1 MLLAAVAG
9 AVLLGAQP
17 ALACGGLVGPG
28 GTVQLART
36 TTLAGYHD
44 GVEHYLT
51 SFSYAGGG
59 ARFGSIVPLP
69 GVPTDVRKGGEWT
82 LQRLVR
88 ETQPQPQFLRAAEAT
103 VAADKAEELLTT
115 RVDALDITVL
125 RGGGRAVGDWARE
138 HGFGLSVDAPEVLDF
153 YAARSPIFMAA
164 SFDARRASARGQRLG
179 DGTPIHLT
187 IPTGNPW
194 VPLRILGLGHQPAD
208 PIQADLYLL
217 TDRRPALL
225 PGPAAAGARGV
236 ALERSGPASAE
247 LLADLRAD
255 KGMGWLPGL
264 RHVAQPPAHR
274 LDGRRADPRPGGGRQ
289 RPPPPLAGRRRPGR
303 PGRRGR
309 RGRGGA
315 GRPGRA
321 ARAVAV
327 AGRRAGRHRR
337 GGRAGPGREGPF
349 GPSLTPPGR
358 RTLPPRAPRG
368 AASRS
373 AAGRRSGPARCPTP
387 TTASSGRPGPRGS
400 GCTAL
405 PPRSGVRCR
414 RRPRPASG
422 RLWWT
427 VPRLS
432 SSSAWTIG
440 TLCCPAFAPGGGSIG
455 GNPM

>member
-1 MLLAAVAG
+1 MTRTRRWSVLLAAVAG

-59 ARFGSIVPLP
+59 AKFGSIVPLP

-88 ETQPQPQFLRAAEAT
+88 ETQPQPELLQAAGAAF
-103 VAADKAEELLTT
+103 AADGRAEELLTT

-225 PGPAAAGARGV
+225 PGPVAAGGRGV
-236 ALERSGPASAE
+236 ALERSRPASAE

-255 KGMGWLPGL
+255 KGMEWLPASGMWLSHLRIDSTAGELTHDLAVDASGRHRPSPVAAGL
-264 RHVAQPPAHR
+264 AVPASVAGGDGEAPAG
-274 LDGRRADPRPGGGRQ
+274 LPGPWLWPAAGLAVTAA
-289 RPPPPLAGRRRPGR
+289 LAGLVLA
-303 PGRRGR
+303 RRGR
-309 RGRGGA
+309 
-315 GRPGRA
+315 
-321 ARAVAV
+321 
-327 AGRRAGRHRR
+327 
-337 GGRAGPGREGPF
+337 
-349 GPSLTPPGR
+349 
-358 RTLPPRAPRG
+358 
-368 AASRS
+368 S
-373 AAGRRSGPARCPTP
+373 ALR
-387 TTASSGRPGPRGS
+387 
-400 GCTAL
+400 
-405 PPRSGVRCR
+405 
-414 RRPRPASG
+414 
-422 RLWWT
+422 
-427 VPRLS
+427 
-432 SSSAWTIG
+432 
-440 TLCCPAFAPGGGSIG
+440 
-455 GNPM
+455 

>member
-1 MLLAAVAG
+1 MLAAVAG

-28 GTVQLART
+28 GAVQLART

-88 ETQPQPQFLRAAEAT
+88 ETQRPLPQFLRAAEAT

-225 PGPAAAGARGV
+225 PGPAAAGTSGV

-255 KGMGWLPGL
+255 KGMGWLPASGMWLSHL
-264 RHVAQPPAHR
+264 RIDSTAGELTHDLAVDASGATAPRPSPPAW
-274 LDGRRADPRPGGGRQ
+274 PSRPAWPAR
-289 RPPPPLAGRRRPGR
+289 AGRRRPARPGCPGRGCGR
-303 PGRRGR
+303 P
-309 RGRGGA
+309 
-315 GRPGRA
+315 PGWPPPPWW
-321 ARAVAV
+321 
-327 AGRRAGRHRR
+327 
-337 GGRAGPGREGPF
+337 PGWSWP
-349 GPSLTPPGR
+349 
-358 RTLPPRAPRG
+358 
-368 AASRS
+368 
-373 AAGRRSGPARCPTP
+373 
-387 TTASSGRPGPRGS
+387 
-400 GCTAL
+400 
-405 PPRSGVRCR
+405 
-414 RRPRPASG
+414 
-422 RLWWT
+422 
-427 VPRLS
+427 
-432 SSSAWTIG
+432 
-440 TLCCPAFAPGGGSIG
+440 
-455 GNPM
+455 